1 MDLRPPRI
9 FFIALCAWAAYFVAR
24 LVIIDWLPVAG
35 WPSYVEQDLAISV
48 LRLGTLLFCL
58 WLGRLA
64 YDPDTWWGRPG
75 RAGLAWALGLGL
87 TAAFTLS
94 WFARP
99 MAPLQ
104 GFWGIRAM
112 EVAINLLVAAN
123 EEFGW
128 RGVMFLSLKD
138 WKGGRWA
145 VWGTAVLFTL
155 MHVGYQ
161 PWAVMPRILFTGLA
175 LGYAREKGVSLWQL
189 VMVHAAIDVSMA
201 VYLPEGQASS
211 WTLDIVSAALV
222 AAAALVVWGMR
233 KPGTEVVQG
242 A

>member
-9 FFIALCAWAAYFVAR
+9 FFIALCAWAAYIVAR
-24 LVIIDWLPVAG
+24 MVVSDWLPVTG
-35 WPSYVEQDLAISV
+35 WTSYVEQDLAISV

-75 RAGLAWALGLGL
+75 RAGLAWGLGVWL

-94 WFARP
+94 WFARTMP
-99 MAPLQ
+99 PLE
-104 GFWGIRAM
+104 GFWVIRGV
-112 EVAINLLVAAN
+112 EVAINILVAMN

-138 WKGGRWA
+138 WKGERWA
-145 VWGTAVLFTL
+145 VWGTAILFTL

-161 PWAVMPRILFTGLA
+161 PWPAMPRILFTGLVF
-175 LGYAREKGVSLWQL
+175 GYARLKGVSLWQL
-189 VMVHAAIDVSMA
+189 VAIHAAIDVSMA
-201 VYLPEGQASS
+201 VYLPEGSPSTWA
-211 WTLDIVSAALV
+211 LDIISAGLV
-222 AAAALVVWGMR
+222 AAAALMVWGMR
-233 KPGTEVVQG
+233 KPETNEAVP